1 MKFDKINSINE
12 ILFNLFDLKK
22 IIYLILFRLKEML
35 YIYINRMSQQIKN
48 NLTEEQIE
56 NDFFTEEE
64 QQPQPQQN
72 HLIDLK
78 LRLKKKSREYIVYYI
93 YAKERIN
100 KMKGVIASN

>member
-1 MKFDKINSINE
+1 
-12 ILFNLFDLKK
+12 
-22 IIYLILFRLKEML
+22 
-35 YIYINRMSQQIKN
+35 MSQQIKN

-78 LRLKKKSREYIVYYI
+78 LRLKKKSSEYIVYYI